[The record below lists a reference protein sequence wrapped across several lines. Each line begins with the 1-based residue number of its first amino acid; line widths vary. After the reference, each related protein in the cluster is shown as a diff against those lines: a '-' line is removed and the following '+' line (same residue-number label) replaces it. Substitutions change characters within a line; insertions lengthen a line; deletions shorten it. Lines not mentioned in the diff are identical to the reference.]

1 MIVTKMA
8 LPRRTF
14 LRGVGATLALPL
26 LDAMVPALSALGQ
39 SAAKPV
45 RRLGFLYLPNGVAM
59 NHTGTNY
66 WKPIGTGSTFEISP
80 ILKPLAPYRDQL
92 LVVSGLSHPQAE
104 AMGAGN
110 GDHTRGTSTWLNG
123 VHPKFTQGADVQ
135 AGTTVDQVA
144 AEQFGNETPLPSLE
158 LAIDINY
165 LVGNCENGYSCAY
178 LNTVAWRTP
187 TTPLPTE
194 NNPRVVFE
202 RLFGEGGTPAHRRAQ
217 MRRDRSILDAV
228 SEDMTRLQ
236 RRLGPADRA
245 RATEY
250 FDSVREVE
258 RRIQKAEA
266 AANEPDNLA
275 GIGASTLLDQ
285 PPSAIPEV
293 FGDHVKLMF
302 DLQWLA
308 YQSDITRVFTFMYG
322 REVGSRTYPE
332 IGITDAHHPLSHHG
346 DRSEQMTKYAKLN
359 TYQTELFAYFVEK
372 LKSTPDGDGTLLD
385 HTLLLYGAGLSDGNI
400 HSHVDLPLTLVGGG
414 GSIKGGRH
422 VAVPLHTP
430 MTNLLVSMLDKAG
443 LRVEKLGDSTGRV
456 ELDRLSE
463 V

>member
-1 MIVTKMA
+1 MIITKMA

-14 LRGVGATLALPL
+14 LRGMGATLALPL
-26 LDAMVPALSALGQ
+26 LDAMVPAMSVFAKT
-39 SAAKPV
+39 AAKPV

-66 WKPIGTGSTFEISP
+66 WKPAAVGPDFEMSP
-80 ILKPLAPYRDQL
+80 ILTPLTPYRDQT

-123 VHPKFTQGADVQ
+123 VHPKFTQGADVR

-144 AEQFGNETPLPSLE
+144 AEQFGKETPLPSLE

-202 RLFGEGGTPAHRRAQ
+202 RLFGEGGSPAYRRAR
-217 MRRDRSILDAV
+217 MRKDRSILDAV
-228 SEDMTRLQ
+228 SEDMARLQ
-236 RRLGPADRA
+236 KRLGPDDRA
-245 RATEY
+245 RVTEY
-250 FDSVREVE
+250 FDAVREVE
-258 RRIQKAEA
+258 RRIEKAEVA
-266 AANEPDNLA
+266 ADQPGNLA
-275 GIGASTLLDQ
+275 GLGSGLLDQ
-285 PPSAIPEV
+285 PPAAIPEV

-308 YQSDITRVFTFMYG
+308 YQADITRVFTFMYG

-346 DRSEQMTKYAKLN
+346 DRAEQMTKYAKLN
-359 TYQTELFAYFVEK
+359 TYQTQLFAYFVEK
-372 LKSTPDGDGTLLD
+372 LKSTPDGDGSLLD

-414 GSIKGGRH
+414 ASIKGGRH
-422 VAVPLHTP
+422 IAVSLHTP
-430 MTNLLVSMLDKAG
+430 MTNLLVTMLDKAG
-443 LRVEKLGDSTGRV
+443 VHVEKLGDSTGRV
-456 ELDRLSE
+456 ELETLSG